1 MFNLFIENC
10 YDNAIELKRKF
21 RITQEKEWDAM
32 VITNELVV
40 QLGHYSYI
48 ICKSQY
54 TRENGR
60 KINNVGD
67 ELSDILLQLC
77 ALCGKLNIDKK
88 SINEI
93 KPTLKSNVD
102 ATLQLVT
109 LIGQITEAIMELEK
123 YRHNKERCGYNNKKE
138 FIIDRICK
146 CFSIIFWIAGNEKI
160 NMILEYKKMERNAM
174 RFLKKYNEK

>member
-1 MFNLFIENC
+1 MLNLFIKDC
-10 YDNAIELKRKF
+10 YDKAIELKRQF
-21 RITQEKEWDAM
+21 RITQDKEWDAM
-32 VITNELVV
+32 VIMNELVV

-54 TRENGR
+54 TREEGR
-60 KINNVGD
+60 KINDAGD

-77 ALCGKLNIDKK
+77 ALCGKLNINKK
-88 SINEI
+88 NINEI

-109 LIGQITEAIMELEK
+109 LVGQITEAIMELEK
-123 YRHNKERCGYNNKKE
+123 YRHNKERCGYKNKKD

-146 CFSIIFWIAGNEKI
+146 CFSIIFWIADNEKI
-160 NMILEYKKMERNAM
+160 DMILEYNKMEKNSIK
-174 RFLKKYNEK
+174 FLKRYNEK